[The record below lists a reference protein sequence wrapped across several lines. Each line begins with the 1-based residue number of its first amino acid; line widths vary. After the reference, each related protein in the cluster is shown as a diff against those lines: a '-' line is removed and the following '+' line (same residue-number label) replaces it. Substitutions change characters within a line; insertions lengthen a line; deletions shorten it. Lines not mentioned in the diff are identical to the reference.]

1 MCPCARRW
9 IRPWPEQRNVQGF
22 PNDSKKGRRTVADND
37 SNEPTVSAS
46 RRRESL
52 RRQYRPERVRILFV
66 GEAPPVSGRFFY
78 QRDSG
83 LYRVLRDT
91 FIAAFPALP
100 KDEFLEAFRDF
111 GCYLVDLCGQPVD
124 HLSRGK
130 RITICCAGEVRLART
145 IRTLRPIVIITLVRS
160 IRASVIRAQMM
171 VGWSGMH
178 LELPY
183 PGRWKH
189 HRIQFQCQ
197 LEPVLKTL
205 SQPSHDH
212 VVKPRN

>member
-1 MCPCARRW
+1 MGVEERG
-9 IRPWPEQRNVQGF
+9 E
-22 PNDSKKGRRTVADND
+22 RTVANNV
-37 SNEPTVSAS
+37 SSEPTLSGS

-52 RRQYRPERVRILFV
+52 RRQYRPEWVRVLFV

-83 LYRVLRDT
+83 LYRAFRDT
-91 FIAAFPALP
+91 FIAAFPALA
-100 KDEFLEAFRDF
+100 KDEFLEAFRGL

-124 HLSRGK
+124 HLPRGK
-130 RITICCAGEVRLART
+130 RITICRAGEVRLART
-145 IRTLRPIVIITLVRS
+145 IRTLRPMVIIALVRS
-160 IRASVIRAQMM
+160 IRASVTRAQMRA
-171 VGWSGMH
+171 GWSGMH

-189 HRIQFQCQ
+189 HRVDFQRQ

-205 SQPSHDH
+205 SQPSGEFL
-212 VVKPRN
+212 VKP